1 MEDPGFATVYFRCNV
16 CEFTFQEDPNRFPV
30 KCLQCGSEDV
40 YRI

>member
-1 MEDPGFATVYFRCNV
+1 MDEFDSSTVYFKCNV
-16 CEFTFQEDPNRFPV
+16 CEFTFQEDPDRFPV